1 MKESMFLRRLSRQ
14 FAVPLIALEYYG
26 TVIPTKTT
34 DVEVSEAVFFIVKN
48 LCGVKDPT
56 EKDFEYLVHRLREA
70 EDKASRAKE
79 ASETVNTSKK
89 SFGYALNT
97 WLDNTDAIE
106 MFGKMTNY
114 NLAQIENLYCS
125 VDFTEA
131 QELLKSYVESMQSQ
145 ALIDYECALYAAG
158 GHYEGD
164 KKSNSNV
171 KHYDANSKEGMAALQ
186 GFGFGNINVG
196 AMGID
201 IVTD

>member
-26 TVIPTKTT
+26 TASHSKV
-34 DVEVSEAVFFIVKN
+34 DDDRMSEALFFIVRN
-48 LCGVKDPT
+48 LCGVKDPVK
-56 EKDFEYLVHRLREA
+56 EDFEYLVERLREA
-70 EDKASRAKE
+70 EGKASQAKE
-79 ASETVNTSKK
+79 AAESVNAAKK

-97 WLDNTDAIE
+97 WLENTDAIE

-114 NLAQIENLYCS
+114 NTAEIENLYCK

-131 QELLKSYVESMQSQ
+131 QELLKSYVESMQSH
-145 ALIDYECALYAAG
+145 ALINYECALYAAG

-171 KHYDANSKEGMAALQ
+171 KQYDANSKEGMAALQ
-186 GFGFGNINVG
+186 GFGFGNINLG